1 MKEGTTT
8 GVIHINNME
17 ARVFKLMLTFIY
29 NDSMPNI
36 NEEEDMEEDEEK
48 DDDVDDI
55 EVMWQHLLVA
65 ADRYDLQ
72 RLRLMC
78 ENKLYGYINATK
90 VASILELAEQHH
102 CRGLKEACLDFLNFP
117 LN

>member
-1 MKEGTTT
+1 
-8 GVIHINNME
+8 
-17 ARVFKLMLTFIY
+17 
-29 NDSMPNI
+29 
-36 NEEEDMEEDEEK
+36 
-48 DDDVDDI
+48 
-55 EVMWQHLLVA
+55 VA

-78 ENKLYGYINATK
+78 ENKLCGYINATK

-117 LN
+117 PNLQQVMAADGLNHLRSSCPSLLIDLIAKLAYLKPDN